1 MSGEKGVKSNMRE
14 ETDQLHPGLHGEGP
28 VAWSL
33 RHAGGTAAQP
43 VASSLPVK
51 PEQRQQ
57 AGVSAPL
64 PETPDISL
72 NTKGVEMTDDTQDQH
87 DRTASR
93 SAPADVSWMSMA
105 MEKTRTFP
113 QFLTSKM
120 PRDLT
125 GMQSNSRQQTP
136 AQPTNQGQNSSVQ
149 ANKILQSQAQ
159 LAAATLAVV
168 QPHDMPERQAAS
180 QPLAEAMKPPV
191 IKAVSSQTTKP
202 FQALTTV
209 QQNIPLN
216 ASKTPPMQ
224 NPAAVSKQ
232 GPNMPLHPNT
242 AQPIIQSSAHAASS
256 LSTTP
261 AALRPSTHM
270 ENMAPSVLG
279 ITSSSSG
286 QQPTI
291 QQPSKAGR
299 GVQYTN
305 QLKAMSS
312 TPTTSTPAP
321 SAAHAPA
328 STSLSGEV
336 GEEGASQSG
345 RRTGWQAS
353 VGERAAFVENLEN
366 LTEGSS
372 THGFKVDQSKSETNT
387 QAPVD
392 SLSSIAMNKYTTS
405 ERKPGGQLPESSPTK
420 VPGRLADY
428 EDKKFRQ
435 RTQTSSSPS
444 SSA

>member
-1 MSGEKGVKSNMRE
+1 
-14 ETDQLHPGLHGEGP
+14 
-28 VAWSL
+28 
-33 RHAGGTAAQP
+33 
-43 VASSLPVK
+43 
-51 PEQRQQ
+51 
-57 AGVSAPL
+57 
-64 PETPDISL
+64 
-72 NTKGVEMTDDTQDQH
+72 
-87 DRTASR
+87 
-93 SAPADVSWMSMA
+93 MA

-120 PRDLT
+120 PRHLT
-125 GMQSNSRQQTP
+125 GIQSNSRQQTA

-159 LAAATLAVV
+159 LAAVTQAVV
-168 QPHDMPERQAAS
+168 QPHDMPQIQAAS

-191 IKAVSSQTTKP
+191 IKAVSSQTAKP
-202 FQALTTV
+202 FQALTRV

-256 LSTTP
+256 LPATP
-261 AALRPSTHM
+261 AALQPSTHM
-270 ENMAPSVLG
+270 ENMALPALG
-279 ITSSSSG
+279 STSYSSG

-312 TPTTSTPAP
+312 TPTTSTPAL

-328 STSLSGEV
+328 SASIGGGV

-353 VGERAAFVENLEN
+353 VGERAAFMENLEN

-372 THGFKVDQSKSETNT
+372 THGFKV
-387 QAPVD
+387 
-392 SLSSIAMNKYTTS
+392 L
-405 ERKPGGQLPESSPTK
+405 
-420 VPGRLADY
+420 
-428 EDKKFRQ
+428 
-435 RTQTSSSPS
+435 
-444 SSA
+444 